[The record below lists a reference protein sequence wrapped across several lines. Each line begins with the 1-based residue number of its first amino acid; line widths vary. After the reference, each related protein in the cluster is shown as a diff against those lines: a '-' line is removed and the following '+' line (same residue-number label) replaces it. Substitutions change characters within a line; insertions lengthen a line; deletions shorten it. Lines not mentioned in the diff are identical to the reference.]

1 MSACRAFATRCRA
14 PASKEAPGDRLT
26 GQNGWT
32 EVDGCPLY
40 TDDDFPKSV
49 QQMEDILGK
58 YPDLDAFIADRRLPA
73 IRAGRL

>member
-1 MSACRAFATRCRA
+1 MTTSR
-14 PASKEAPGDRLT
+14 
-26 GQNGWT
+26 
-32 EVDGCPLY
+32 
-40 TDDDFPKSV
+40 KSV